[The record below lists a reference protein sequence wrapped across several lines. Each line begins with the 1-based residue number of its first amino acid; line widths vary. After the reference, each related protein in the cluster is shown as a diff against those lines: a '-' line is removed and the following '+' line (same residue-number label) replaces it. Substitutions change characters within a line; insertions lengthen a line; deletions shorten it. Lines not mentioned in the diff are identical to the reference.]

1 MSKAQGLLV
10 QVHLYAA
17 ARAAAAPV
25 IEAEPGTI
33 ESILAQC
40 IDQYPAL
47 STIAPQCS
55 FLIDGTATIDLAEN
69 VAPGS
74 QLDVLPRF
82 AGGA

>member
-1 MSKAQGLLV
+1 MSQEKGSAV

-17 ARAAAAPV
+17 ARAVSTEIIQA
-25 IEAEPGTI
+25 IPGSI

-47 STIAPQCS
+47 ARVVPQCS
-55 FLIDGTATIDLAEN
+55 FLVNEVATTDLSTD
-69 VAPGS
+69 VAAGS

>member
-1 MSKAQGLLV
+1 MSLV

-25 IEAEPGTI
+25 IEVEPGSI
-33 ESILAQC
+33 EAILAQC
-40 IDQYPAL
+40 IDQFPAL
-47 STIAPQCS
+47 ATIAPQCS
-55 FLIDGTATIDLAEN
+55 FLIDGTATIDLAAN
-69 VAPGS
+69 VVAGS

>member
-1 MSKAQGLLV
+1 MSRDSKTAV

-25 IEAEPGTI
+25 IEAEPGSI

-47 STIAPQCS
+47 ATIAPQCS
-55 FLIDGTATIDLAEN
+55 FLVNEIATTDLSIVIEG
-69 VAPGS
+69 GS